1 MKKTYAPHTVTHGI
15 VSRDAFQKEVQK
27 RLERIGSEFSKGF
40 EVIHRHPKSVS
51 FFGSARFTE
60 THPFYQKAR
69 DLGYRISKEL
79 GYAVT
84 TGGGPGIMEAG
95 NKGAYEAGGE
105 SIGFTIEL
113 PHEQG
118 RNQYVTHWSDFHYFF
133 SRKMMLSFASEAHV
147 FFPGGFGTLDEFF
160 GIITL
165 IQTGK
170 VPTVPI
176 ILIGHEFWGAFD
188 YVFKELL
195 DKTYKTINSTDRKLY
210 FITENNDEVL
220 DIIKR
225 APLRDK

>member
-1 MKKTYAPHTVTHGI
+1 MKKTYAPKHVSHGI
-15 VSRDAFQKEVQK
+15 VSRDTFHKEV
-27 RLERIGSEFSKGF
+27 LERISRIDGEFLKGF
-40 EVIHRHPKSVS
+40 EVIHRFPRSVS
-51 FFGSARFTE
+51 FFGSARFE
-60 THPFYQKAR
+60 PDHPFYLKAKT
-69 DLGYRISKEL
+69 LGHRISKEL
-79 GYAVT
+79 GYAIT

-95 NKGAYEAGGE
+95 NKGAFEAGGE
-105 SIGFTIEL
+105 SIGFTIQL
-113 PHEQG
+113 PHEQH
-118 RNQYVTHWSDFHYFF
+118 RNQYVTQWSDFHYFF
-133 SRKMMLSFASEAHV
+133 SRKMLLSYAAEAHV

-170 VPTVPI
+170 VPTIPI

-195 DKTYKTINSTDRKLY
+195 AKNYGTINDADRSLY
-210 FITENNDEVL
+210 FITENDDEVI